1 MIANRIMMKIRTE
14 APVIVMDQMIA
25 DQFSLV
31 TVLSSA
37 EIARFSKIVQLY
49 EKYYARYKAQV
60 KHTVH

>member
-1 MIANRIMMKIRTE
+1 
-14 APVIVMDQMIA
+14 MDQMIA